1 MANKKIT
8 DYTEVLSA
16 GTDDFL
22 DISVDLGGGVR
33 EKQRGKQTGRR

>member
-22 DISVDLGGGVR
+22 DISVDLGGGVYDTR
-33 EKQRGKQTGRR
+33 KIKA